1 MQRHCVGLFCALK
14 QGMSAPCYNDHM
26 DAAKI
31 EIYTQGGECS
41 VAEAASILG
50 ISRWSVRDRIMTGE
64 LIGWRPTPSSRNYKL
79 WRRQVMDMAADQRAR
94 AIRRA
99 NILSTQMVLDI

>member
-1 MQRHCVGLFCALK
+1 
-14 QGMSAPCYNDHM
+14 MSGVCYNASM

-31 EIYTQGGECS
+31 KQYTQDGECS

-50 ISRWSVRDRIMTGE
+50 ISRWGVRDRIMTGE

-79 WRRQVMDMAADQRAR
+79 WRRQVMDMAANQRAC